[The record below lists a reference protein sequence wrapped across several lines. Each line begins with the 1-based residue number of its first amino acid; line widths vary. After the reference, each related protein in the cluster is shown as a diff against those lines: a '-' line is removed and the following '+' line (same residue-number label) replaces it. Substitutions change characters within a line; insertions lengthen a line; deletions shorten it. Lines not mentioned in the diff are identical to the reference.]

1 MALTA
6 TASISTRDRII
17 MNLNMQDKCVVVS
30 QIPNRINICYQV
42 YEKPSDP
49 MVVFLPFLN
58 DLIEHRSKAQRCVIF
73 CPSYS
78 ACDEVYSLIAS
89 HLLQHNAMY
98 DPPDAERTVEYRLCE
113 MYTACTSRS
122 IKDRIL
128 ESFTKPDGKIRFL
141 VATVAFGMGVNA
153 PNIHCS
159 IHWGCSNSI
168 DAYMQESGR
177 CGHDGELSHAI
188 LYYSNRQLSRKKMDG
203 SHVISEEMRIYCNN
217 KSVCRRKLLMSV
229 FEDTPHFDQPAPIH
243 QCCDVCAHT
252 CLCSDCAQAQVPEI
266 SPAELEVFVAENR
279 IDDSP
284 PDLVTGACAQKAVI
298 DRVTAYR
305 DSLCEDIPV
314 IFGQEIVT
322 CLPNSLINKIGKQAA
337 TITNV
342 SDLLDLGIVSVNV
355 AQDIIDIIKDVK

>member
-17 MNLNMQDKCVVVS
+17 MNLNIQDKCVVVS
-30 QIPNRINICYQV
+30 QIPNKIIICYKV

-49 MVVFLPFLN
+49 MVVFLPLIFSMIWLSTKAKHN
-58 DLIEHRSKAQRCVIF
+58 DVLLF

-98 DPPDAERTVEYRLCE
+98 DPPDAEQLSTASVKCIQL
-113 MYTACTSRS
+113 ACTSRS

-168 DAYMQESGR
+168 DAYVQESGR
-177 CGHDGELSHAI
+177 CGRDGELSYAI
-188 LYYSNRQLSRKKMDG
+188 LYYPYWQLSRKKMDG

-217 KSVCRRKLLMSV
+217 KSVCHWKLLMSA

-243 QCCDVCAHT
+243 QCCDVLKLKYLKSH
-252 CLCSDCAQAQVPEI
+252 LLNLKFLLQKI
-266 SPAELEVFVAENR
+266 ELM
-279 IDDSP
+279 IH
-284 PDLVTGACAQKAVI
+284 
-298 DRVTAYR
+298 
-305 DSLCEDIPV
+305 
-314 IFGQEIVT
+314 
-322 CLPNSLINKIGKQAA
+322 
-337 TITNV
+337 
-342 SDLLDLGIVSVNV
+342 LL
-355 AQDIIDIIKDVK
+355 